1 MNRSTTMKSS
11 SEPGDDPRTQSVDG
25 ESSKLDVKRPKKT
38 SKPAPVRNKT
48 RTPDNTEGKD
58 CDRVVDPK
66 TTRSRRRKDSGR
78 IHARRHGILARN
90 ILSALGEM
98 GENLRSLRRIERE
111 FRATLRPRAPL
122 GNLLFDR
129 FWSSYLR
136 LALASR
142 LEANLFTDTKKG
154 SASPPSSPSITIGEK
169 PTLIFASRTESP
181 SGENVKVFLPS
192 SLCQQLALVQRYDR
206 HQSREMYRALAL
218 LLLMRRG
225 GESALEDWAAEV
237 LGGTSGGGRSNQR

>member
-1 MNRSTTMKSS
+1 MRTTRKNPT
-11 SEPGDDPRTQSVDG
+11 EPGCDPRTQLGNG
-25 ESSKLDVKRPKKT
+25 EPSKLEIKRPKKT
-38 SKPAPVRNKT
+38 SKPAPVRNKI

-58 CDRVVDPK
+58 CDRIVDPK
-66 TTRSRRRKDSGR
+66 TTRSHRRKDLGR
-78 IHARRHGILARN
+78 VHARRHGILARN

-111 FRATLRPRAPL
+111 FRRTLRPRAPL
-122 GNLLFDR
+122 GDLFFDR

-142 LEANLFTDTKKG
+142 LEANLFMDTKNG
-154 SASPPSSPSITIGEK
+154 STSPPSSPSIFIGEK

-181 SGENVKVFLPS
+181 SGENVRVFLPS

-206 HQSREMYRALAL
+206 HQSREMYRALAVL
-218 LLLMRRG
+218 LLLRRG

-237 LGGTSGGGRSNQR
+237 LGRTSGGGKGKQR